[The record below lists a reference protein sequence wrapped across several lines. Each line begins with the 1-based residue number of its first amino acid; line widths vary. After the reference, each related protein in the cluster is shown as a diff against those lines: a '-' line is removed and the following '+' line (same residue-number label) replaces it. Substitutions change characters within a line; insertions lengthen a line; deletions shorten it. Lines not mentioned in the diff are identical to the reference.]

1 MARNSKQT
9 RSDPSREE
17 SMTAEKAMNIVLEAE
32 RNARESVEQCK
43 EQAENLL
50 QQARQK
56 SQRIGKRVDDRITR
70 IHQRIARVV
79 TDQVKKLDEEEQ
91 KLAKQEHLYR
101 IEHEIVEIVVDRIA
115 EMLTIPD
122 EENSTLTTKIKE
134 DGQSD

>member
-32 RNARESVEQCK
+32 QQAREAVDSCK
-43 EQAENLL
+43 TDAETLL

-79 TDQVKKLDEEEQ
+79 TDQVKKLAEEERQ
-91 KLAKQEHLYR
+91 LAKQENVYT
-101 IEHEIVEIVVDRIA
+101 IEHDVVEVVVDQIA
-115 EMLTIPD
+115 EMLTSPD
-122 EENSTLTTKIKE
+122 QASSEKT
-134 DGQSD
+134 DGINN